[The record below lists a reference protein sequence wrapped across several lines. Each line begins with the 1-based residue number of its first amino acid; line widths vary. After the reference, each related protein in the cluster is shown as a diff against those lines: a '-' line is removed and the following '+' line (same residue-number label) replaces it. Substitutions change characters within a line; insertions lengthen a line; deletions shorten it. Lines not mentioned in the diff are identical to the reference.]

1 GALVTFQGTQEVF
14 MRNLTVKRLHAATGF
29 WNCNPQ
35 ISGRAEDCRPPPCP
49 ILRRKEPPPL
59 APPVAAGSLGETQRH
74 FVAQPQAVGNGWR
87 NDGRCGAQFPTANGS
102 PARCPLPKDFEKE
115 AKRPERSGAEPFLS
129 NAPCCSATGWCG
141 VGWQHCQCLGC
152 IDYRRVAKP
161 PAHRTLRPK
170 EQAQVRPVK
179 QQEVQVD
186 HMDRL
191 EGSVVPTSASLLCF
205 VGILLVRRYVPK
217 ANKHWLCRTP
227 HVCVGSL
234 VLVTFLQ
241 CSVMVLRSSHVKEES
256 LRPVHAEDTPQQF
269 LGVDAQ
275 DSLEDL
281 PDLPET
287 TPSEEVPCRQ
297 VTPFDFGAKGD
308 GHADD
313 SAPVL
318 SAILHGAKCQTEVI
332 IPSRR
337 FLVMPTLQV
346 TVENVTIIFEGV
358 LVVVARSRWVRLD
371 GLRITLSNHELGD
384 AGAHNTDGVN
394 ILNSSEVT
402 LQRSVIE
409 SGDDN
414 VVVKEGSHDIYGE
427 DLQLRRG
434 KGVSIGSLGER
445 SAEGQ
450 VVMNVR
456 FRNLTVTQSVHGARI
471 KTWKGAQGL
480 VRNVSFESFKLLDV
494 MVGILIDQTYCP
506 PSQRPEGCEND
517 GEAIR
522 IERVRFSDFS
532 GSFLQTDRKVLCNAC
547 EDVTYQNIAL
557 RPAAPMFRPR

>member
-1 GALVTFQGTQEVF
+1 
-14 MRNLTVKRLHAATGF
+14 M
-29 WNCNPQ
+29 
-35 ISGRAEDCRPPPCP
+35 
-49 ILRRKEPPPL
+49 
-59 APPVAAGSLGETQRH
+59 
-74 FVAQPQAVGNGWR
+74 
-87 NDGRCGAQFPTANGS
+87 
-102 PARCPLPKDFEKE
+102 
-115 AKRPERSGAEPFLS
+115 
-129 NAPCCSATGWCG
+129 
-141 VGWQHCQCLGC
+141 
-152 IDYRRVAKP
+152 
-161 PAHRTLRPK
+161 
-170 EQAQVRPVK
+170 AQVRPVK

-191 EGSVVPTSASLLCF
+191 EGSVVPTSAAFCSLLCF

-256 LRPVHAEDTPQQF
+256 LRPAVHAEDTPQQF

-358 LVVVARSRWVRLD
+358 LVGPSLQAWNPLMGTWPKGSCAYAEAGCRLGGPSPEFARSQWALLLFRNCRNVTLRGRGGLEARGPSFWKVRNLRPQVRGYCLLKMEDCESMEILGLHLHDSPMYQVVVARSRWVRLD